1 MIKKVEV
8 FEYNG
13 MLFKTKEEIDD
24 YKLNNIRKELLSH
37 CWVLEDSVTEEE
49 SLASILNILISNKI
63 FSEDKFLKI
72 KEINERFL

>member
-13 MLFKTKEEIDD
+13 MLFKTKEKIDN
-24 YKLNNIRKELLSH
+24 YILNEVRKELLFH
-37 CWVLEDSVTEEE
+37 CWSSEDPVTEDEP
-49 SLASILNILISNKI
+49 LANILNILISNKI
-63 FSEDKFLKI
+63 FSEDKLLKI

>member
-1 MIKKVEV
+1 MIKKVEA

-37 CWVLEDSVTEEE
+37 YWILVAELKEE
-49 SLASILNILISNKI
+49 SLANILNILISNKI

>member
-24 YKLNNIRKELLSH
+24 YKLNNIRKTATRSELQFCL
-37 CWVLEDSVTEEE
+37 
-49 SLASILNILISNKI
+49 
-63 FSEDKFLKI
+63 
-72 KEINERFL
+72 